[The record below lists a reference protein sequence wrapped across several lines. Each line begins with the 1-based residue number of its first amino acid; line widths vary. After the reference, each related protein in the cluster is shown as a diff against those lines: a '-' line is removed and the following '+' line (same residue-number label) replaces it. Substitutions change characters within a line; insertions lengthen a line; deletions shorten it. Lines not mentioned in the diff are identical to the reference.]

1 MSAQN
6 PTPHNINVNKIENN
20 HVKLEGVQKVNKQD
34 IEKLLDRAQK
44 MPITQDGDFVKLQN
58 YVFKVD
64 VIEEDDDVLKDGKKG
79 KKAEPMVK
87 DVKKVE
93 VMDAKKRS
101 K

>member
-1 MSAQN
+1 MSAAK

-44 MPITQDGDFVKLQN
+44 MPISQSGDFVKLQN

-64 VIEEDDDVLKDGKKG
+64 VIEEDDDVVKDGKKG
-79 KKAEPMVK
+79 KKAEPTIK

-93 VMDAKKRS
+93 AMDAKK